1 MHMDAELWGEIHI
14 VTVGNAKKIGKTTSF
29 WHVIDYKKYIYM

>member
-14 VTVGNAKKIGKTTSF
+14 VTVGNAKKNREN
-29 WHVIDYKKYIYM
+29 YIFLARRPN